1 VGARPNWEFI
11 RIDVLLPGHPKLA
24 GLSRS
29 AKWTLVELWCHC
41 GQYHT
46 DGWVRAEVW
55 KTVGSAADRKAIVE
69 HELAEPASMGGFIMH
84 DYTEHNRSKKEI
96 DELSAKRAE
105 AGRKGG
111 RSGGK
116 DQASA

>member
-1 VGARPNWEFI
+1 LARPNWEYI

-29 AKWTLVELWCHC
+29 AKWTLVEMWCHC

-46 DGWVRAEVW
+46 DGWVREAVW
-55 KTVGSAADRKAIVE
+55 KTIGTKADRDAIVKA
-69 HELAEPASMGGFIMH
+69 ELAEPAPMGGYIMH
-84 DYTEHNRSKKEI
+84 DYTGYNRSKKEI

-111 RSGGK
+111 SRGSTS
-116 DQASA
+116 QASA